1 MFKHKTSDGKR
12 NICGEKIKTL
22 RKNFPSKTSQR
33 MLAEMMQLKG
43 IDIDKSA
50 IKCMEDGSRY
60 ITDIEIKALCSIF
73 SVSAD
78 YLLDV

>member
-1 MFKHKTSDGKR
+1 MFRHKTSDGKR
-12 NICGEKIKTL
+12 NICGEKIKSL
-22 RKNFPSKTSQR
+22 RKKLPSKTSQR
-33 MLAEMMQLKG
+33 MLSEMMQLKG

-50 IKCMEDGSRY
+50 IKCMENGSRY
-60 ITDIEIKALCSIF
+60 ITDIELKAFCAIF

>member
-12 NICGEKIKTL
+12 NICGEKIKFL
-22 RKNFPSKTSQR
+22 RKNLPLKTSQR
-33 MLAEMMQLKG
+33 MLAEMMQLNG

-50 IKCMEDGSRY
+50 IKCMENGSRY
-60 ITDIEIKALCSIF
+60 ITDIEIKAFCSIF

-78 YLLDV
+78 YLLE

>member
-12 NICGEKIKTL
+12 NISGDKIKEL
-22 RKNFPSKTSQR
+22 RKKLSSNTSQR

-50 IKCMEDGSRY
+50 IKCMENGSRY
-60 ITDIEIKALCSIF
+60 ITDIELKAFCSIF

-78 YLLDV
+78 YLLDI

>member
-1 MFKHKTSDGKR
+1 MFKHKTADGKR
-12 NICGEKIKTL
+12 NICGEKIKML
-22 RKNFPSKTSQR
+22 RKNLPEKVSQR

-50 IKCMEDGSRY
+50 IRYIENGSRY
-60 ITDIEIKALCSIF
+60 VTDIEIKAFCSIF

-78 YLLDV
+78 YLLN

>member
-1 MFKHKTSDGKR
+1 MFKHKTSGGKR
-12 NICGEKIKTL
+12 NICGEKIKFL
-22 RKNFPSKTSQR
+22 RKNLPSKTSQR

-50 IKCMEDGSRY
+50 IRYMENGSRY
-60 ITDIEIKALCSIF
+60 ITDIEIKIFCSVF

-78 YLLDV
+78 YLLE